1 MKRLTKNE
9 KRFIKPLPER
19 VINKIAAGE
28 VIERPAAVV
37 KELVE
42 NSIDAGADNIEI
54 FIEKSGAKL
63 IKIVDNGCG
72 IPEDQIEI
80 AFSRHATSKIRNF
93 DELNALYSYGFR
105 GEALPSIASISRL
118 RMVSRPY
125 DANVGVEIIYEGGV
139 LQSKQPIAAAFGTSI
154 EIENLFYNTPA
165 RRKFLKAESTE
176 TRHISRNAM
185 GMALSRHDIGF
196 SFTSNNKLIFSLPK
210 ESTLKDRALAVLGQ
224 DKKLIEISGE
234 EGPVKLTGYIGTP
247 DMVQQNRYG
256 QFLFIN
262 NRYIQS
268 PTIAHAFS
276 AGYKEMMPRGKFP
289 IGVLLLEVD
298 AEEVDVNVHPTKAE
312 VRLSQER
319 EIHDA
324 VYRIIKEKLRN
335 DGIIPAFPTTTFS
348 SHNQAQTNRDSSQ
361 QFQTQQSGHIPG
373 VNRNEPAHP
382 NLLKELYRP
391 LNSEPA
397 VENEIVQVNKETGE
411 IIETGVAPSEP
422 ITNRPSKSL
431 EPPPSEIISLAD
443 GFRLVGRFSD
453 LYLLLQAGKDLYV
466 IDQHTAH
473 ERILF
478 EENMEK
484 VNRSSIE
491 GQTML
496 FPVQVQLD
504 PQQFVLFEESAEML
518 NKSGFDVS
526 PFGGTT
532 VNINAIPAILKKKSP
547 EKMFLRIL
555 DDIVS
560 LKQSG
565 YDLKKAMAQSIAC
578 RSAVMA
584 GDRLTDKEATHLLTR
599 LLECKN
605 MYACPHGRPTFVK
618 ISRQDLDRQF
628 GRA

>member
-1 MKRLTKNE
+1 MKRFSKKE

-72 IPEDQIEI
+72 IPEEQIEI

-125 DANVGVEIIYEGGV
+125 DANVGIEIIYEGGV
-139 LQSKQPIAAAFGTSI
+139 LQSKQPIAAAFGTTI

-185 GMALSRHDIGF
+185 GMSLSRHDIGF

-210 ESTLKDRALAVLGQ
+210 ESTLKDRAMAVLGQ
-224 DKKLIEISGE
+224 DKKLIEISDE
-234 EGPVKLTGYIGTP
+234 EGPVKLEGYIGTP
-247 DMVQQNRYG
+247 EMVQQNRYG

-298 AEEVDVNVHPTKAE
+298 VSEVDVNVHPTKAE

-324 VYRIIKEKLRN
+324 VYRIIKETLRS
-335 DGIIPAFPTTTFS
+335 DGIIPSFPASTFN
-348 SHNQAQTNRDSSQ
+348 SHNQANQNSNKNYSPPSQ
-361 QFQTQQSGHIPG
+361 GGYIQG
-373 VNRNEPAHP
+373 VNRNEAAHP
-382 NLLKELYRP
+382 NLLQELYRP
-391 LNSEPA
+391 LNAESTDE
-397 VENEIVQVNKETGE
+397 VETVQIDKQTGE
-411 IIETGVAPSEP
+411 IIQADNTISEP
-422 ITNRPSKSL
+422 LANRSSQNL
-431 EPPPSEIISLAD
+431 EPPPSEIVSLAD
-443 GFRLVGRFSD
+443 GFRLVGRFAD
-453 LYLLLQAGKDLYV
+453 LYLLLQAGQDLFI

-473 ERILF
+473 ERVLF
-478 EENMEK
+478 EQNIEK
-484 VNRSSIE
+484 VDRSSIE
-491 GQTML
+491 GQSML
-496 FPVQVQLD
+496 FPVQVELD
-504 PQQFVLFEESAEML
+504 PQQFVLFEESVEML

-526 PFGGTT
+526 SFGGRT

-547 EKMFLRIL
+547 EKMFLKIL
-555 DDIVS
+555 DDIAS
-560 LKQSG
+560 LKESG

-584 GDRLTDKEATHLLTR
+584 GDRLTDKEATHLLTQ

-605 MYACPHGRPTFVK
+605 MYACRHG
-618 ISRQDLDRQF
+618 DRKSVV
-628 GRA
+628 

>member
-1 MKRLTKNE
+1 MQRLTKRD

-42 NSIDAGADNIEI
+42 NAIDAGADNIEI

-125 DANVGVEIIYEGGV
+125 DAAVGIEIIYEGGV
-139 LQSKQPIAAAFGTSI
+139 LQSKQPIAAAFGTTI

-185 GMALSRHDIGF
+185 GMSLSRHDIGF

-210 ESTLKDRALAVLGQ
+210 ESTLKDRAMAVLGQ
-224 DKKLIEISGE
+224 DKKLIKISGE
-234 EGPVKLTGYIGTP
+234 EGPVKLEGYIGSP
-247 DMVQQNRYG
+247 DMAQQNRYG

-276 AGYKEMMPRGKFP
+276 AGYKEMMPRGRFP

-298 AEEVDVNVHPTKAE
+298 VEEVDVNVHPTKAE

-319 EIHDA
+319 DIHDA
-324 VYRIIKEKLRN
+324 VYHIIKETLRN
-335 DGIIPAFPTTTFS
+335 DGIIPSFPSSTFS
-348 SHNQAQTNRDSSQ
+348 SPNAPFENQQGGYIA
-361 QFQTQQSGHIPG
+361 GI
-373 VNRNEPAHP
+373 NRNEPAHP
-382 NLLKELYRP
+382 NLLQELYRP
-391 LNSEPA
+391 LNVQPA
-397 VENEIVQVNKETGE
+397 DTNEIENVQINKETGE
-411 IIETGVAPSEP
+411 IIEPPTSQPDEALA
-422 ITNRPSKSL
+422 NRPSTAL
-431 EPPPSEIISLAD
+431 EPPPSEIVSLAD

-453 LYLLLQAGKDLYV
+453 LYLLLQAGQDLFI

-478 EENMEK
+478 EENMTK
-484 VNRSSIE
+484 VDNSSIE
-491 GQTML
+491 GQAML
-496 FPVQVQLD
+496 FPVQIELD
-504 PQQFVLFEESAEML
+504 PQQFVLFEESQEMM

-526 PFGGTT
+526 AFGGTT

-547 EKMFLRIL
+547 EKMFMRIL

-560 LKQSG
+560 LKESG

-605 MYACPHGRPTFVK
+605 MYACPHGRPTFIK

>member
-1 MKRLTKNE
+1 MKRLSKKE

-72 IPEDQIEI
+72 IPEEQIEI

-125 DANVGVEIIYEGGV
+125 DAAVGVEIIYEGGV
-139 LQSKQPIAAAFGTSI
+139 LQSKQPIAAAFGTTI

-224 DKKLIEISGE
+224 DKKLIRISGE
-234 EGPVKLTGYIGTP
+234 EGPVKLEGYIGTP
-247 DMVQQNRYG
+247 EMVQQNRYG

-298 AEEVDVNVHPTKAE
+298 VSEVDVNVHPTKAE

-324 VYRIIKEKLRN
+324 VYRIIKETLRS
-335 DGIIPAFPTTTFS
+335 DGIIPSFPTSTFS
-348 SHNQAQTNRDSSQ
+348 SHNQTSSSSPHTSFHNQ
-361 QFQTQQSGHIPG
+361 QGGHIQG
-373 VNRNEPAHP
+373 LNRNEAAHP
-382 NLLKELYRP
+382 NLLQELYRP
-391 LNSEPA
+391 LNAESTD
-397 VENEIVQVNKETGE
+397 EIETVQVDKQTGE
-411 IIETGVAPSEP
+411 IIQVDATASETLA
-422 ITNRPSKSL
+422 NRSSQNL
-431 EPPPSEIISLAD
+431 EPPPSEIVSLAD
-443 GFRLVGRFSD
+443 GFRLVGRFAD
-453 LYLLLQAGKDLYV
+453 LYLLLQAGKDLYI

-478 EENMEK
+478 EENITK
-484 VNRSSIE
+484 VDNSSIE
-491 GQTML
+491 GQAML
-496 FPVQVQLD
+496 FPVQIELD

-526 PFGGTT
+526 PFGGRT

-555 DDIVS
+555 DDIAS
-560 LKQSG
+560 LKESG

-605 MYACPHGRPTFVK
+605 MYACPHGRPTFIK

>member
-1 MKRLTKNE
+1 MKSLSKKET
-9 KRFIKPLPER
+9 RFIKPLPER

-42 NSIDAGADNIEI
+42 NAIDAGADTIEI
-54 FIEKSGAKL
+54 IIEKSGAKL

-72 IPEDQIEI
+72 IPEEQIEI

-125 DANVGVEIIYEGGV
+125 DAKVGIEIIYEGGV
-139 LQSKQPIAAAFGTSI
+139 LQSKQPIAAPFGTSI

-185 GMALSRHDIGF
+185 GMALGRHDIGF
-196 SFTSNNKLIFSLPK
+196 SFKSNNKLIFSLPK
-210 ESTLKDRALAVLGQ
+210 ESTLKERALAVLGQ
-224 DKKLIEISGE
+224 DKKLIKISGE
-234 EGPVKLTGYIGTP
+234 AGPVKLEGYIGTP
-247 DMVQQNRYG
+247 EMVQQNRYG

-276 AGYKEMMPRGKFP
+276 AGYGEMMPRGRFP
-289 IGVLLLEVD
+289 IGVLLLDVNVED
-298 AEEVDVNVHPTKAE
+298 VDVNVHPTKAE

-324 VYRIIKEKLRN
+324 VYRIIKDTLRH
-335 DGIIPAFPTTTFS
+335 DGIIPSFSASTFS
-348 SHNQAQTNRDSSQ
+348 TNTHSNQNSNNAPFVPQR
-361 QFQTQQSGHIPG
+361 GGYIPG
-373 VNRNEPAHP
+373 LNQNELAPP
-382 NLLKELYRP
+382 NLLKELYKP
-391 LNSEPA
+391 FTTEQPA
-397 VENEIVQVNKETGE
+397 DTDTVQINKQTGE
-411 IIETGVAPSEP
+411 IIETTDSNSESIVSHP
-422 ITNRPSKSL
+422 NRQYD
-431 EPPPSEIISLAD
+431 PPPSEIVSLAD
-443 GFRLVGRFSD
+443 GFRLVGRLAD
-453 LYLLLQAGKDLYV
+453 LYLLLQAGRVLYI

-473 ERILF
+473 ERVLF
-478 EENMEK
+478 EENMTK
-484 VNRSSIE
+484 VDRSSIE

-496 FPVQVQLD
+496 FPVQVELD
-504 PQQFVLFEESAEML
+504 PQQFALFEESSEML
-518 NKSGFDVS
+518 NKSGFEVTL
-526 PFGGTT
+526 FGGST
-532 VNINAIPAILKKKSP
+532 VNISAIPSILKKKSP

-599 LLECKN
+599 LLDCKN
-605 MYACPHGRPTFVK
+605 MYACPHGRPTFIK
-618 ISRQDLDRQF
+618 MSREDLDRQF
-628 GRA
+628 GRT